1 MSILPAGVMQG
12 LMRASSSMKMADA
25 SMGVYRWAKDSKQYD
40 IMDRAA
46 GYASVSMKEAEAHS
60 EEAGKALEKDQ
71 REKRAKEKAER
82 EAALEKHRQEAAAAR
97 EAEMRRQNAGKPEA
111 VDNGGTGQAEQSLP
125 GGPSSTEGGM
135 PTGGW
140 TTAPAVQPAAVST
153 ASDVK
158 TYTPQGTVQ
167 SVSAEPSISFRV

>member
-1 MSILPAGVMQG
+1 MSMLPIGVMQG
-12 LMRASSSMKMADA
+12 LMGAASSMKMAGA
-25 SMGVYRWAKDSKQYD
+25 SMGVYNSAKNRKD
-40 IMDRAA
+40 ISTMNNAA
-46 GYASVSMKEAEAHS
+46 GYASNSLKEAEAHS

-82 EAALEKHRQEAAAAR
+82 EAAIEKHRQEVAIR
-97 EAEMRRQNAGKPEA
+97 EAEMRQHAASKPVT

-125 GGPSSTEGGM
+125 GSPTYADGGM
-135 PTGGW
+135 PTGEW
-140 TTAPAVQPAAVST
+140 TSAPAVQPVAAST

>member
-1 MSILPAGVMQG
+1 MSILPIGVMQG
-12 LMRASSSMKMADA
+12 LMGAASSMKMADA
-25 SMGVYRWAKDSKQYD
+25 SMGVYRGAKDSNQSD
-40 IMDRAA
+40 IMNRAA
-46 GYASVSMKEAEAHS
+46 GYASKSLKDAAASS
-60 EEAGKALEKDQ
+60 EKAGKALEKDQ
-71 REKRAKEKAER
+71 KEKRAKEKAER

-97 EAEMRRQNAGKPEA
+97 EAEMRRQNASKPEA
-111 VDNGGTGQAEQSLP
+111 VDNGGTGRAEQSLP
-125 GGPSSTEGGM
+125 GGPSSTEGGR

-140 TTAPAVQPAAVST
+140 TSAPAVQPEAVSM

>member
-1 MSILPAGVMQG
+1 MSMLPIGVMQG
-12 LMRASSSMKMADA
+12 LMGAASSMKMADA

-71 REKRAKEKAER
+71 KEKRAKEKAER
-82 EAALEKHRQEAAAAR
+82 EAAIEKHRQEVAIR
-97 EAEMRRQNAGKPEA
+97 EAEMRQHAASKPVT

-125 GGPSSTEGGM
+125 GRPSSTDGGM
-135 PTGGW
+135 PTGEW
-140 TTAPAVQPAAVST
+140 TSAPAVQPPAVST

-167 SVSAEPSISFRV
+167 SVSAEPSISFLV